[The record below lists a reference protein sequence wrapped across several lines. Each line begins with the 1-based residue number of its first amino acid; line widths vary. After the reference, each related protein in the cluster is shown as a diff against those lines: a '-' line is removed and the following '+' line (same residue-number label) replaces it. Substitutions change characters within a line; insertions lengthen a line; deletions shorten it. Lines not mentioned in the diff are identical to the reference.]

1 MRAKEKETTRV
12 VSDSLTVRDCNRDYS
27 VRAIP
32 NVKAGEM
39 VIVRFMAD
47 GGERGVCVDK
57 YDDDDNCWRVF
68 PAPAVEG
75 RLP

>member
-12 VSDSLTVRDCNRDYS
+12 VSPSLTVRFEGRDYS

-32 NVKAGEM
+32 NIKPGEM
-39 VIVRFMAD
+39 VIVKPHSEGARS
-47 GGERGVCVDK
+47 GVCVDK
-57 YDDDDNCWRVF
+57 YDDDENCWRVF

-75 RLP
+75 RLQ